1 MTIEQA
7 IVLAIIQGLTE
18 FLPVSSSGHL
28 VLISWLF
35 NWPDQG
41 IAFDAAIHLG
51 TLGAVLIYFRAIW
64 VALIRGVI
72 KGGTVRV
79 LYVHSGSLEFS
90 ARRVTLFLLI
100 GTVPVAICGFFVGG
114 NEMLI
119 DFFRQP
125 EIVGLV
131 FIATGV
137 VLTIGE
143 LLGRKNRGLP
153 EITHIDSFKIG
164 LAQVLALIPGISRS
178 GMTIAT
184 GMITNLSRDA
194 SATFSF
200 LLCVPVIA
208 GSGLFLLAD
217 AAWSLNYSAQQWWIV
232 LLSVCISFITGYLAI
247 GGLMRL
253 LTRSSLKPFIAYIF
267 VVGVAV
273 IIARMF
279 GL

>member
-35 NWPDQG
+35 DWPDQG

-64 VALIRGVI
+64 MALIRGVI
-72 KGGTVRV
+72 KGGMVRV
-79 LYVHSGSLEFS
+79 SYVHSDSLEFS
-90 ARRVTLFLLI
+90 ARRMTVFLLI

-114 NEMLI
+114 NKTLI

-125 EIVGLV
+125 EIVGGV
-131 FIATGV
+131 FIVTGA

-143 LLGRKNRGLP
+143 IIGRKTRGLP
-153 EITHIDSFKIG
+153 EITHLDSFKIG

-184 GMITNLSRDA
+184 GMIANLSREA

-208 GSGLFLLAD
+208 GSGLFLLID
-217 AAWSLNYSAQQWWIV
+217 AAWSLNYSAQQWWVV
-232 LLSVCISFITGYLAI
+232 LMGVCISFITGYLAI
-247 GGLMRL
+247 GGLMKL

-267 VVGVAV
+267 FVGIAV